1 MGEIRKYAPRR
12 RWTKEEEEH
21 LRQLSERYTKADV
34 ARIMNRT
41 PASVNAKRIALG
53 IGGLMDMTERW
64 NMKQVAEAVGMYKTT
79 IGRDWV
85 KAGLKTVKRKNYRLV
100 EEKELHRFMRANPYR
115 WDATK
120 CDYYL
125 FYQFPWFLEKL
136 EMDKQNPPN
145 NVRKRWTEYE
155 KQQFE
160 YLKKRGFTHKEIAEK
175 LGKTKGAI
183 DHMSRLRNLEGKK

>member
-1 MGEIRKYAPRR
+1 MGEIRKYAPHR
-12 RWTKEEEEH
+12 RWTREEEEH
-21 LRQLSERYTKADV
+21 LRQLSERYTKADI
-34 ARIMNRT
+34 ARILNRT
-41 PASVNAKRIALG
+41 PSSVNAKRIALG

-64 NMKQVAEAVGMYKTT
+64 NMKQVAEAVGMDKST

-100 EEKELHRFMRANPYR
+100 EEKELHRFMRANPDR

-136 EMDKQNPPN
+136 E
-145 NVRKRWTEYE
+145 YE
-155 KQQFE
+155 KQQFV
-160 YLKKRGFTHKEIAEK
+160 YLKKRGFSHREIAGK
-175 LGKTKGAI
+175 LGKSKSAI
-183 DHMSRLRNLEGKK
+183 NHMSRLRNLEGKK

>member
-1 MGEIRKYAPRR
+1 MGEIRKYAPHR
-12 RWTKEEEEH
+12 RWTKEEEER
-21 LRQLSERYTKADV
+21 LMWLSERYTKADI
-34 ARIMNRT
+34 ARILNRT
-41 PASVNAKRIALG
+41 PSSVNAKRIALG

-64 NMKQVAEAVGMYKTT
+64 NMKQVAEAVGMDKTT

-100 EEKELHRFMRANPYR
+100 EEKELHRFMRANPDR

-136 EMDKQNPPN
+136 ERDKQNPPN
-145 NVRKRWTEYE
+145 IVNKRWTEYE
-155 KQQFE
+155 KQQFV
-160 YLKKRGFTHKEIAEK
+160 YLKKRGFTHREIAEK
-175 LGKTKGAI
+175 LGKTKSAVN
-183 DHMSRLRNLEGKK
+183 HMSQRKIYTK

>member
-64 NMKQVAEAVGMYKTT
+64 NMKQVAEAVGMDKTT

-100 EEKELHRFMRANPYR
+100 EEKELHRFMRVNPDR

-136 EMDKQNPPN
+136 ERDKQNPPN

-155 KQQFE
+155 KQQFV
-160 YLKKRGFTHKEIAEK
+160 YLKKRGFSHREIAEK
-175 LGKTKGAI
+175 LGKTKSAI
-183 DHMSRLRNLEGKK
+183 NHMSRLRNLEGKK